1 MIAEAVY
8 GHSFDKLP
16 ARRSSSCEDLVLF
29 DQVIHCLC
37 VETSALEQEF
47 DGKFALDVSTACWF
61 EGHNDAL

>member
-37 VETSALEQEF
+37 VETSAL
-47 DGKFALDVSTACWF
+47 
-61 EGHNDAL
+61 